1 MQDVGLMQLPDPD
14 ILAWAGAAGRILLT
28 HDRNTMTGFAAT
40 RVKAGQPMPG
50 LFVVDRQ
57 ASSGRTLITPA
68 GTKRTSPE
76 RQRRDPVAGAP
87 GLGEQLRC
95 RRHND
100 LEALA
105 AASEMDEWRDPIIF
119 VPL

>member
-1 MQDVGLMQLPDPD
+1 MLRFLTDEDFDGRLTSALRARLAGLDLVRVQDVGLMHSPDLD
-14 ILAWAGAAGRILLT
+14 ILAWAAAAGRIVLT
-28 HDRNTMTGFAAT
+28 HDRNTMTGFATT

-57 ASSGRTLITPA
+57 ASSGRTL
-68 GTKRTSPE
+68 
-76 RQRRDPVAGAP
+76 D
-87 GLGEQLRC
+87 
-95 RRHND
+95 D

-105 AASEMDEWRDPIIF
+105 AASEMDEWRDQIIF